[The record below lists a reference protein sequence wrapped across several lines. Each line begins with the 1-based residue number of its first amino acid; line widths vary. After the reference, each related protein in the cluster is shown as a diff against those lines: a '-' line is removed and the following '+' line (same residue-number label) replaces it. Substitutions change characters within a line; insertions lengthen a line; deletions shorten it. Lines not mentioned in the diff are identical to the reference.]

1 MNLINRSSDY
11 QLYDLCDKLGV
22 KNQVVCA
29 KDELKKY
36 LKRPNIRNII
46 FNMSSTEIGSHWV
59 AIDKKTKTYFDSYN
73 ELAPT
78 VVPKDYKLSSLKK
91 IQLQSIEAQDC
102 GQLCCLFLYYSN
114 FKTIKEFYAL
124 FTDCY

>member
-22 KNQVVCA
+22 KNQVLCA

-46 FNMSSTEIGSHWV
+46 FNMSSTENGSHWV
-59 AIDKKTKTYFDSYN
+59 ACDKKTKTYFDSY
-73 ELAPT
+73 AQRPPS
-78 VVPKDYKLSSLKK
+78 VVPKDYKCASIKK
-91 IQLQSIEAQDC
+91 EIESIEAQDC

-114 FKTIKEFYAL
+114 FKTIKEFYDL
-124 FTDCY
+124 FTDVY